1 MMKVFSYFDRALLID
16 DDRRNQGRFRSVLS
30 CLIGIISCPHLD
42 YCDSAAAASLALLQ
56 HLPVPNG
63 SRARARTLR
72 RTGEA
77 RAVTPAP
84 SAARTHHH
92 GTPRGRSPYPASPR
106 SRRGADERSSA
117 ACPPA
122 RRFSFP
128 RRGRALRRDRPR
140 ADPGVRNA
148 PLLTTSR
155 RVAGSSQSSQ
165 AAQEIER
172 RGASP
177 ALAAFDDAGAR
188 PGGTTPVPPRLRFP
202 RPPPSRSVSG
212 FHSPHPTASRLS
224 HLAPSGSHLDPRSGQ
239 RRQDDDLA

>member
-1 MMKVFSYFDRALLID
+1 MFDRNHLLSSF
-16 DDRRNQGRFRSVLS
+16 GLCCS
-30 CLIGIISCPHLD
+30 CLARSFFNIFPSQTVRG
-42 YCDSAAAASLALLQ
+42 
-56 HLPVPNG
+56 
-63 SRARARTLR
+63 RARALR
-72 RTGEA
+72 GEPERREPSLPLPRRHA
-77 RAVTPAP
+77 HITMVRPA
-84 SAARTHHH
+84 A
-92 GTPRGRSPYPASPR
+92 RSPYPASPR
-106 SRRGADERSSA
+106 SRRGVDERSSA

-128 RRGRALRRDRPR
+128 RRGRARRRDRPR